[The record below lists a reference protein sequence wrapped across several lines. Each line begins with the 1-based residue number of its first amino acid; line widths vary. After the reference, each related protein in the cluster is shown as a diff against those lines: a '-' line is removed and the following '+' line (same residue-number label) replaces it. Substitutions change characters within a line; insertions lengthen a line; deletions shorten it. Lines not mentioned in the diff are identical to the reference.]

1 MEGVGKEGGG
11 GKGRAALFSSPVY
24 VQLAD
29 LFSCFSPTVE
39 PRCAD
44 IFHFL
49 AEKETS
55 ACRLQSNMMSF
66 KYLPGICPFN
76 IMYAVIFI

>member
-1 MEGVGKEGGG
+1 M
-11 GKGRAALFSSPVY
+11 LFPNCGACS
-24 VQLAD
+24 QA
-29 LFSCFSPTVE
+29 
-39 PRCAD
+39 RCAD

-55 ACRLQSNMMSF
+55 ACRLQSNMMSS